1 MTAVV
6 IPLGLVEPV
15 LSPEHEGE
23 LWAILD
29 ALTAAEASCDTA
41 AACTAT
47 LALIDFRLRH
57 GLMSRDELRQL
68 LAPYLQQLIECADA
82 TPEGRDMLQRIRDD
96 ALEAVNGDDYSERAA
111 GALYILHLDGAQNAR
126 RHAANAERNREAREE
141 FESARTSLEITA
153 LNMFPCLESGYWALE
168 DIEAHILQAL
178 RALNRASGDDA

>member
-6 IPLGLVEPV
+6 IPLGPVEPA
-15 LSPEHEGE
+15 LSAEHEDEG
-23 LWAILD
+23 WAIMD
-29 ALTAAEASCDTA
+29 AFTAAKASGDTA
-41 AACTAT
+41 AAGTAA

-68 LAPYLQQLIECADA
+68 AAPHLQRLIECADA

-96 ALEAVNGDDYSERAA
+96 ALEAVNSDDYAERAA

-126 RHAANAERNREAREE
+126 RHAANAERNREARED
-141 FESARTSLEITA
+141 FDSARHVLEVTA
-153 LNMFPCLESGYWALE
+153 LNMGACLESGHWVLE